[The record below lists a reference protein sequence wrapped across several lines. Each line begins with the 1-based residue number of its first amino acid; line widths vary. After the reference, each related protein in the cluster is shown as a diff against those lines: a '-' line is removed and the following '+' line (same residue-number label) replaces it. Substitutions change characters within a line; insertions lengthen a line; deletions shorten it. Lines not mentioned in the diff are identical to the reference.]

1 MDSKQDRTPPVLREL
16 VLNDLHYAVSSYS
29 FLSLNAYC
37 WNYSAWQ
44 LSCLKICI
52 RYYMGLG
59 KEWALRS
66 EGKKVFSWGNATSS
80 MWSFCQVYLYIY
92 RSALAFSRTL
102 YSVEQSFF
110 CHKVHYPLQSQN
122 LLILTRNT
130 VKLFQEKI
138 AMLGPHPTNLM
149 QWRQAIGTVELHRNW
164 VPSSYQISLN
174 TSGDACP
181 AVNQPLC
188 KRGKDSQERIA
199 WANVCWKKSSI
210 VWACD
215 NITGEKIIRWFIL
228 FFTAL
233 V

>member
-16 VLNDLHYAVSSYS
+16 VLNGLHYAVSSHS

-44 LSCLKICI
+44 LSCLKICV

-59 KEWALRS
+59 KEWALSS
-66 EGKKVFSWGNATSS
+66 EGRKVFSWGNATSS
-80 MWSFCQVYLYIY
+80 VWSFCQVYLYIY

-130 VKLFQEKI
+130 VKPFHENI

-149 QWRQAIGTVELHRNW
+149 QWRQAIGTVKCW
-164 VPSSYQISLN
+164 V
-174 TSGDACP
+174 A
-181 AVNQPLC
+181 
-188 KRGKDSQERIA
+188 SQLG
-199 WANVCWKKSSI
+199 S
-210 VWACD
+210 
-215 NITGEKIIRWFIL
+215 FIL
-228 FFTAL
+228 PNIFEYVRQCLPCCESATLQKRQGFSRENCMSKCL
-233 V
+233 LEKVINSVSMW